1 MNHVRGVR
9 LVLLALGA
17 LVMTGCATMMAEK
30 PTLYDRLGGKEA
42 IHMLVD
48 DFVARVAA
56 DPAIKARFDFK
67 NSPRTKAF
75 IARGVPLPLAEMQ
88 AVGTLKAYLT
98 ELVCEA
104 AGGPCSYVGKDMKAA
119 HVGMGITN
127 AEFDTVVKHLVASL
141 DKFKVPAE
149 EKNELLALLGPMK
162 KDIVEKP

>member
-75 IARGVPLPLAEMQ
+75 IARGVPPPLAEMQ
-88 AVGTLKAYLT
+88 AVGTLKTYLT
-98 ELVCEA
+98 EQICEA
-104 AGGPCSYVGKDMKAA
+104 AGGPCSYVGRNMKVTHA
-119 HVGMGITN
+119 GMGITS
-127 AEFDTVVKHLVASL
+127 AEFDTVVRHLVAAL
-141 DKFKVPAE
+141 DKFKVPAA
-149 EKNELLALLGPMK
+149 EKNDLLTALGGMK
-162 KDIVEKP
+162 PQIVGQ

>member
-1 MNHVRGVR
+1 MNRARGIR
-9 LVLLALGA
+9 LVVLG
-17 LVMTGCATMMAEK
+17 VVGMGMTGCATMMMEK
-30 PTLYDRLGGKEA
+30 PTLYERLGGKEA
-42 IHMLVD
+42 IHILVD

-56 DPAIKARFDFK
+56 DPSIKARFDFK
-67 NSPRTKAF
+67 SSPRTKAF
-75 IARGVPLPLAEMQ
+75 VARGVPPPLAEMQ

-98 ELVCEA
+98 EQICEA

-119 HVGMGITN
+119 HVGMGITS

-149 EKNELLALLGPMK
+149 EKNELLALLGPLK